1 MLILVTGGAASGKS
15 EYAERLAVEHPGAKL
30 WYAATML
37 HDPDDRET
45 TLRIEKH
52 RQRRAGAGFET
63 IELPCGIERLIDI
76 VHPGDTV
83 LLEDLSNLLA
93 NEMFMP
99 GRPAFREETITAP
112 LLRLHAEGVT
122 VIIVGN
128 RTAEDLPPDAGPE
141 ISRYVTKLQ
150 KIQQE
155 LAASADRVAELVCG
169 IPLTIRGNR

>member
-15 EYAERLAVEHPGAKL
+15 EYAERLAAEHPEAKL

>member
-15 EYAERLAVEHPGAKL
+15 EYAEHLAAELPGSKL
-30 WYAATML
+30 WYAATMV

-45 TLRIEKH
+45 CLRIERH

-63 IELPCGIERLIDI
+63 IELPYEAESLRDI

-93 NEMFMP
+93 NEMFTP
-99 GRPAFREETITAP
+99 GRPAFDSERITGP
-112 LLRLHAEGVT
+112 LLKLHKEGVT

-128 RTAEDLPPDAGPE
+128 RIAEDLPPDTSPE
-141 ISRYVTKLQ
+141 IRQYVTELQ

-155 LAASADRVAELVCG
+155 LAASADQVVELVCG
-169 IPLTIRGNR
+169 IPLIIRGDR